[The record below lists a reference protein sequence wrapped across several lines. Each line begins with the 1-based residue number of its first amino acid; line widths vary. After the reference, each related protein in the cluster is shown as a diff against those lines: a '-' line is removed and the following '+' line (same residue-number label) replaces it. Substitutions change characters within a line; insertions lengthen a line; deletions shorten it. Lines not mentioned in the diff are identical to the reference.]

1 MVRFFYPK
9 ITCLNQFNMISVS
22 LLLAATETTTMIF
35 KKLSV
40 GINSKWVLILLQY
53 NHILTACI
61 GHLYLGK

>member
-1 MVRFFYPK
+1 
-9 ITCLNQFNMISVS
+9 MISVS

-40 GINSKWVLILLQY
+40 GINSKRVLILTEY
-53 NHILTACI
+53 NHILTTCI